1 MQTASWLAPYMLFEV
16 NDMSE
21 TQEIKETTEV
31 IPSRGDIAR
40 QNFYDGYNC
49 AQSLFMAFSD
59 LTGYTREEAARLSAP
74 FGAGMGRMREVC
86 GAMSSVLMVLGI
98 LRGYADTGEDGKKA
112 ALYAEVQ
119 ELFAAFSAKRGTFL
133 CRELLGK
140 TESGPDVPTPDART
154 AEYYANRPCAEIIA
168 DAANL
173 LESYLQETREKDNF

>member
-1 MQTASWLAPYMLFEV
+1 MLTAFWLAPCMFFEV
-16 NDMSE
+16 KNMND
-21 TQEIKETTEV
+21 TKEMHTLHGE
-31 IPSRGDIAR
+31 IAR

-49 AQSLFMAFSD
+49 AQSVFMAFSD

-86 GAMSSVLMVLGI
+86 GAMSSILMVLGI
-98 LRGYADTGEDGKKA
+98 LRGYEDTGEDGKKA

-119 ELFAAFSAKRGTFL
+119 KLFSEFTAKQGTFL

-154 AEYYANRPCAEIIA
+154 AEYYASRPCAEIIA
-168 DAANL
+168 DAADL
-173 LESYLQETREKDNF
+173 LERYLRDTETR